1 MGQNNS
7 QRIAP
12 RSTTM
17 RQILVL
23 GPVFVAGV
31 MLGAWALSR
40 PGGPAATDSSR
51 GEVRAF
57 EQAGEYERLERMIDS
72 LTEIVNFE
80 VGERRRLENKIDEVS
95 AGIAALGA
103 DTQAGAEQDAR
114 VRVAR
119 RDVAVAAPGARP
131 RGGTQVSEQRFLD
144 AGFPADVA
152 SRLKGQMDDIA
163 MQRLYLRDQAVR
175 EGWLGSARYREELR
189 DLSRRENDIRTELSP
204 EDYDRYLYALGR
216 PNRIQV
222 NSVLS
227 GSPAD
232 QAGLRAGDQI
242 LSYDGSRVF
251 SPGEIR
257 RETSGGTRGEFV
269 AVEVLRD
276 GQPQVVYVPRG
287 PLGVQMGA
295 SVTRP

>member
-1 MGQNNS
+1 M
-7 QRIAP
+7 
-12 RSTTM
+12 TT

-23 GPVFVAGV
+23 IPVFAAGV
-31 MLGAWALSR
+31 LIAAWALSR
-40 PGGPAATDSSR
+40 PPAGAPAEPGTGD
-51 GEVRAF
+51 VRAY
-57 EQAGEYERLERMIDS
+57 EQAGEYERLEHMIDS

-80 VGERRRLENKIDEVS
+80 VSERRRLEEKIDAIS
-95 AGIAALGA
+95 AQIANLSDA
-103 DTQAGAEQDAR
+103 DTPSAR
-114 VRVAR
+114 QGKADPAASRNI
-119 RDVAVAAPGARP
+119 AVAAP
-131 RGGTQVSEQRFLD
+131 VSRSRTSVAGQMTEQRFVD

-152 SRLKGQMDDIA
+152 SRLKRQLDDIE

-175 EGWLGSARYREELR
+175 EGWLGSTRYREELR
-189 DLSRRENDIRTELSP
+189 ELSRRQNEIRTDLSP

-216 PNRIQV
+216 PNRIGV
-222 NSVLS
+222 NSVLT

-257 RETSGGTRGEFV
+257 RATSAGTRGEVV

-276 GQPQVVYVPRG
+276 GQPQLIYVPRG
-287 PLGVQMGA
+287 PLGVQMSA
-295 SVTRP
+295 SVTKP